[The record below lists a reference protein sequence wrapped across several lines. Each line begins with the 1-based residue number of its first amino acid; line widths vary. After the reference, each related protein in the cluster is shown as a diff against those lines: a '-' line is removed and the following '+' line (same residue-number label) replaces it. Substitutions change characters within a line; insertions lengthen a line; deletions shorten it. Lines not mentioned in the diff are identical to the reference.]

1 MKANNNLA
9 CVSKPGSEINFF
21 RQAPTDDWN
30 FFFSRQMEKC
40 GRQNVPIKF
49 FLCSETQ
56 TKIFGHHVLAGK
68 IFAIDVIRNQTSA
81 EIIFWLLWQIYIST
95 FWRPENI

>member
-1 MKANNNLA
+1 
-9 CVSKPGSEINFF
+9 
-21 RQAPTDDWN
+21 
-30 FFFSRQMEKC
+30 MEKC

-81 EIIFWLLWQIYIST
+81 EIIF
-95 FWRPENI
+95 